1 MKYRVNVGLV
11 VPPFKFNF
19 SNACIYCFAAVRYG
33 RVPKRSRE
41 RSDSESN
48 RVSTSDSSEH
58 SDAGAVYDVIL
69 MVSQAHHSNCDY
81 TEEQTRGLIRR
92 PIASPVSAHKHAAK
106 N

>member
-1 MKYRVNVGLV
+1 MRKTEYISKSV
-11 VPPFKFNF
+11 FF
-19 SNACIYCFAAVRYG
+19 SAVRYG

-58 SDAGAVYDVIL
+58 SDAESKHLAVYDVIL
-69 MVSQAHHSNCDY
+69 MVSQAHHANCDY

-92 PIASPVSAHKHAAK
+92 PIASPVSFQV
-106 N
+106 